1 MLDLKWIR
9 ENSKEAQEALS
20 RRGTA
25 YDLSELLALDKENR
39 SLLTEVESLKN
50 ERNTKSKSIGEL
62 KKKGENAD
70 SLMEEVNHINAQIKA
85 KEDSQ
90 KEIAD
95 KILGLMHSLPNLP
108 DPSIPTGEEKDFEVV
123 RTVGTPR
130 EFSFEPKAHWE
141 IGQDL
146 DILDFER
153 AGKVTGA
160 RFTFY
165 KGLGARLERALI
177 SFMIDMHT
185 EEHGYTELLPP
196 YMVNSASAFG
206 TGQLP
211 KFAEDMFKLEGHD
224 FYLIPTAE
232 VPVTNYHRDDILSLE
247 SLPIKYCA
255 YSPCFRSEAGSAGR
269 DTRGIIRQHQFHKVE
284 MVKLSHPDKSFE
296 ELESLTLNAEAILQ
310 RLELPYRV
318 ITLASGDIGFSSSKT
333 YDVEVYM
340 PSYNGYREISSCS
353 NFLDFQA
360 RRANLRFR
368 DEDGKLRFVHTLNG
382 SGLAI
387 GRTVAA
393 ILENG
398 QDEAGN
404 VLIPKALVPYMH
416 GYDKITK

>member
-25 YDLSELLALDKENR
+25 YDLSELLTLDKENR

-70 SLMEEVNHINAQIKA
+70 SLMEEVNRINAQIKA

-211 KFAEDMFKLEGHD
+211 KFAEDMFKLKGHD

-416 GYDKITK
+416 GYDKIIK

>member
-1 MLDLKWIR
+1 MLDIKRIR
-9 ENSKEAQEALS
+9 EDKEGIEKALS

-25 YDLSELLALDKENR
+25 FDLSELIDLDKENR
-39 SLLTEVESLKN
+39 RLLTEVESLKN
-50 ERNTKSKSIGEL
+50 ERNVKSKAIGEL
-62 KKKGENAD
+62 KKSGQDATVA
-70 SLMEEVNHINAQIKA
+70 MEEVGAINDKIKA
-85 KEDSQ
+85 SEDSQ
-90 KEIAD
+90 RLVLEKLTTI
-95 KILGLMHSLPNLP
+95 MQTLPNVPEAGIP
-108 DPSIPTGEEKDFEVV
+108 DGGEENFRIE
-123 RTVGTPR
+123 RTVGEVPT
-130 EFSFEPKAHWE
+130 FDFTPKAHWDL
-141 IGQDL
+141 GQAL

-185 EEHGYTELLPP
+185 DHHGYIELLPP
-196 YMVNSASAFG
+196 YMVNNASAFG

-211 KFAEDMFKLEGHD
+211 KFSEDMFRLEGVGY
-224 FYLIPTAE
+224 YLIPTAE
-232 VPVTNYHRDDILSLE
+232 VPVTNYHRDEILPLE
-247 SLPIKYCA
+247 SLPVKYCA

-284 MVKLSHPDKSFE
+284 MVKLAHPDTSFE
-296 ELESLTLNAEAILQ
+296 ELESLTANAEAILKA
-310 RLELPYRV
+310 LDLPYRV
-318 ITLASGDIGFSSSKT
+318 ITLASGDIGFSSAKT

-340 PSYNGYREISSCS
+340 PSYEGYREISSCS

-393 ILENG
+393 ILENC
-398 QDEAGN
+398 QDKDGR
-404 VLIPKALVPYMH
+404 VHIPKTLVPYMH
-416 GYDKITK
+416 GYEVIG

>member
-1 MLDLKWIR
+1 MLDIKRIR
-9 ENSKEAQEALS
+9 EDKEGLEKALS

-25 YDLSELLALDKENR
+25 FDLSELLDLDKENR
-39 SLLTEVESLKN
+39 RLLTEVESLKN
-50 ERNTKSKSIGEL
+50 ERNVKSKAIGEL
-62 KKKGENAD
+62 KKSGQDATIA
-70 SLMEEVNHINAQIKA
+70 MEEVGAINDKIKA
-85 KEDSQ
+85 SEDNQ
-90 KEIAD
+90 RLVLEKLTAI
-95 KILGLMHSLPNLP
+95 MQTLPNVPEAGIP
-108 DPSIPTGEEKDFEVV
+108 DGGEENFRIE
-123 RTVGTPR
+123 RTVGEVPQFDFT
-130 EFSFEPKAHWE
+130 PKAHWDL
-141 IGQDL
+141 GQAL

-185 EEHGYTELLPP
+185 DHHGYIELLPP

-211 KFAEDMFKLEGHD
+211 KFSEDMFRLEGVGY
-224 FYLIPTAE
+224 YLIPTAE
-232 VPVTNYHRDDILSLE
+232 VPVTNYHRDEILPLE
-247 SLPIKYCA
+247 SLPVKYCA

-284 MVKLSHPDKSFE
+284 MVKLAHPDTSFE
-296 ELESLTLNAEAILQ
+296 ELESLTANAEAILKA
-310 RLELPYRV
+310 LDLPYRV
-318 ITLASGDIGFSSSKT
+318 ITLASGDIGFSSAKT

-340 PSYNGYREISSCS
+340 PSYEGYREISSCS

-393 ILENG
+393 ILENC
-398 QDEAGN
+398 QDKDGR
-404 VLIPKALVPYMH
+404 VHIPKALVPYMH
-416 GYDKITK
+416 GYEVIE